1 MEANR
6 MQEIRKR
13 VSNLFIVFNLL
24 LKLKKRYL
32 IFIIILSIFITII
45 PFITLLL
52 SQLLLNS
59 LQSGNVLLN
68 ELIGILVIYIIFQF
82 LGSMTNVLNTYIQG
96 KYNEYASCELSKYF
110 DGLCSKLSI
119 RDFENDKIY
128 DMIQRA
134 EYEMGMRPI
143 TVLSHFISLI
153 NGIFGISFSII
164 ILINWHIWVLI
175 GFIILPIAC
184 FKYFKTVSEIEYKTI
199 YERTSIQRKSWYLTY
214 LLTKDYYIKEVRTL
228 GLTNFLLKEKFKIK
242 DLIFNQ
248 NTNILKKKSKF
259 KLLYQFL
266 NFLFLFV
273 IILTALIEAY
283 NKTIMIGNFTTY
295 ITTSSKV
302 ENYIN
307 IIADS
312 LFNLYSDS
320 LYCSNIV
327 TFIEHVN
334 KNYKSND
341 EEGTRLNDK
350 ITTIQLRNVSYKYP
364 NTNQHVLKNINLSIS
379 SNDIVAFVGENGSG
393 KTTLIKII
401 LGLYND
407 YEGEILINGNELR
420 EINHSDYLNHIST
433 IFQDYNNYEF
443 TIQENI
449 KYGDSKHEVSFATM
463 QNAAKLTKA
472 SDFIEKLP
480 KAYNQQVGNWFADG
494 VQLSGGQWQKLALA
508 RGLVKKSDVYIFD
521 EPTSSLDPTS
531 EFHFFKNM
539 LDVFKNNIGLFV
551 THRFINAKV
560 ANKIIVFKD
569 GNIMESG
576 THEDLM
582 KNKSYYYNMYTLQQE
597 GIKKK

>member
-1 MEANR
+1 MKKTKII
-6 MQEIRKR
+6 EIKER
-13 VSNLFIVFNLL
+13 VCNLFIVFNLL
-24 LKLKKRYL
+24 LKLKKSYL
-32 IFIIILSIFITII
+32 IVILTLSIFIAII

-59 LQSGNVLLN
+59 LQNGNVLLN
-68 ELIGILVIYIIFQF
+68 ELIGILVIYITFQF
-82 LGSMTNVLNTYIQG
+82 FGAMSNVLNTYIQG

-110 DGLCSKLSI
+110 DRLCSKLSI
-119 RDFENDKIY
+119 RDFENDNIY

-143 TVLSHFISLI
+143 TVLNHFISLI

-164 ILINWHIWVLI
+164 ILINWHIWILI

-184 FKYFKTVSEIEYKTI
+184 FKYFKIVSEIEYKTI
-199 YERTSIQRKSWYLTY
+199 YERTSVQRKSWYLTY

-266 NFLFLFV
+266 NFLFLFA
-273 IILTALIEAY
+273 IILIALMEAY

-307 IIADS
+307 VIADS

-334 KNYKSND
+334 QNYKSNQ
-341 EEGTRLNDK
+341 EGIRINDK
-350 ITTIQLRNVSYKYP
+350 ITTIQLKNVSYKYP
-364 NTNQHVLKNINLSIS
+364 NTNQYALKNINLSLS

-401 LGLYND
+401 LGLYTD
-407 YEGEILINGNELR
+407 YEGEILINDKELK
-420 EINHSDYLNHIST
+420 EIDHSDYLNRIST

-443 TIQENI
+443 TVQENI
-449 KYGDSKHEVSFATM
+449 RYGDPKHEVSFETM
-463 QNAAKLTKA
+463 LNAAKLTRA

-480 KAYNQQVGNWFADG
+480 KAYNQQVGNWFAGG

-539 LDVFKNNIGLFV
+539 LEVFKNNIGLFV
-551 THRFINAKV
+551 THRFINAKL

-569 GNIMESG
+569 GNIIEIGS
-576 THEDLM
+576 HEDLI
-582 KNKSYYYNMYTLQQE
+582 KNKRYYYNMYILQQE
-597 GIKKK
+597 GIKTK

>member
-1 MEANR
+1 MKKTKII
-6 MQEIRKR
+6 EIKER
-13 VSNLFIVFNLL
+13 VCNLFIVFNLL
-24 LKLKKRYL
+24 LKLKKSYL
-32 IFIIILSIFITII
+32 IVIITLSIFIAII

-59 LQSGNVLLN
+59 LQNGNVLLN
-68 ELIGILVIYIIFQF
+68 ELIGILVIYITFQF
-82 LGSMTNVLNTYIQG
+82 FGAMSNVLNTYIQG

-110 DGLCSKLSI
+110 DRLCSKLSI
-119 RDFENDKIY
+119 RDFENDNIY

-143 TVLSHFISLI
+143 TVLNHFISLI

-164 ILINWHIWVLI
+164 ILINWHIWILI

-184 FKYFKTVSEIEYKTI
+184 FKYFKIVSEIEYKTI
-199 YERTSIQRKSWYLTY
+199 YERTSVQRKSWYLTY

-266 NFLFLFV
+266 NFLFLFA
-273 IILTALIEAY
+273 IILIALMEAY

-307 IIADS
+307 VIADS

-334 KNYKSND
+334 QNYKSNK
-341 EEGTRLNDK
+341 EGIRINDK
-350 ITTIQLRNVSYKYP
+350 ITTIQLKNVSYKYP
-364 NTNQHVLKNINLSIS
+364 NTNQYALKNINLSLS

-401 LGLYND
+401 LGLYTD
-407 YEGEILINGNELR
+407 YEGEILINDKELK
-420 EINHSDYLNHIST
+420 EIDHSDYLNRIST

-443 TIQENI
+443 TVQENI
-449 KYGDSKHEVSFATM
+449 RYGDPKHEVSFETM
-463 QNAAKLTKA
+463 LNAAKLTRA

-480 KAYNQQVGNWFADG
+480 KAYNQQVGNWFAGG

-539 LDVFKNNIGLFV
+539 LEVFKNNIGLFV
-551 THRFINAKV
+551 THRFINAKL
-560 ANKIIVFKD
+560 ANKILVFKD
-569 GNIMESG
+569 GNIIEIGS
-576 THEDLM
+576 HEDLI
-582 KNKSYYYNMYTLQQE
+582 KNKRYYYNMYILQQE
-597 GIKKK
+597 GIKTK

>member
-1 MEANR
+1 MKKTKII
-6 MQEIRKR
+6 EIKER
-13 VSNLFIVFNLL
+13 VCNLFIVFNLL
-24 LKLKKRYL
+24 LKLKKSYL
-32 IFIIILSIFITII
+32 IVILTLSIFIAII

-59 LQSGNVLLN
+59 LQNGNVLLN
-68 ELIGILVIYIIFQF
+68 ELIGILVIYITFQF
-82 LGSMTNVLNTYIQG
+82 FGAMSNVLNTYIQG

-110 DGLCSKLSI
+110 DRLCSKLSI
-119 RDFENDKIY
+119 RDFENDNIY

-143 TVLSHFISLI
+143 TVLNHFISLI

-164 ILINWHIWVLI
+164 ILINWHIWILI

-184 FKYFKTVSEIEYKTI
+184 FKYFKIVSEIEYKTI
-199 YERTSIQRKSWYLTY
+199 YERTSVQRKSWYLTY
-214 LLTKDYYIKEVRTL
+214 LLTKDYYIKEVKTL

-266 NFLFLFV
+266 NFLFLFA
-273 IILTALIEAY
+273 IILIALMEAY

-307 IIADS
+307 VIADS

-334 KNYKSND
+334 QNYKSNQ
-341 EEGTRLNDK
+341 EGIRINDK
-350 ITTIQLRNVSYKYP
+350 ITTIQLKNVSYKYP
-364 NTNQHVLKNINLSIS
+364 NTNQYALKNINLSLS

-401 LGLYND
+401 LGLYTD
-407 YEGEILINGNELR
+407 YEGEILINDKELK
-420 EINHSDYLNHIST
+420 EIDHSDYLNRIST

-443 TIQENI
+443 TVQENI
-449 KYGDSKHEVSFATM
+449 RYGDPKHEVSFETM
-463 QNAAKLTKA
+463 LNAAKLTRA

-480 KAYNQQVGNWFADG
+480 KAYNQQVGNWFAGG

-539 LDVFKNNIGLFV
+539 LEVFKNNIGLFV
-551 THRFINAKV
+551 THRFINAKL

-569 GNIMESG
+569 GNIIESG
-576 THEDLM
+576 SHEDLI
-582 KNKSYYYNMYTLQQE
+582 KNKRYYYNMYILQQE
-597 GIKKK
+597 GIKTK

>member
-1 MEANR
+1 MKKTKII
-6 MQEIRKR
+6 EIKERIC
-13 VSNLFIVFNLL
+13 NLFIVFNLL
-24 LKLKKRYL
+24 LKLKKSYL
-32 IFIIILSIFITII
+32 IVILTLSIFIAII

-59 LQSGNVLLN
+59 LQNGNVLLN
-68 ELIGILVIYIIFQF
+68 ELIGILVIYITFQF
-82 LGSMTNVLNTYIQG
+82 FGAMSNVLNTYIQG

-110 DGLCSKLSI
+110 DRLCSKLSI
-119 RDFENDKIY
+119 RDFENDNIY

-143 TVLSHFISLI
+143 TVLNHFISLI

-164 ILINWHIWVLI
+164 ILINWHIWILI

-184 FKYFKTVSEIEYKTI
+184 FKYFKIVSEIEYKTI
-199 YERTSIQRKSWYLTY
+199 YERTSVQRKSWYLTY
-214 LLTKDYYIKEVRTL
+214 LLTKDYYIKEVKTL

-266 NFLFLFV
+266 NFLFLFA
-273 IILTALIEAY
+273 IILIALMEAY

-307 IIADS
+307 VIADS

-334 KNYKSND
+334 QNYKSNQ
-341 EEGTRLNDK
+341 EGIRINDK
-350 ITTIQLRNVSYKYP
+350 ITTIQLKNVSYKYP
-364 NTNQHVLKNINLSIS
+364 NTNQYALKNINLSLS

-401 LGLYND
+401 LGLYTD
-407 YEGEILINGNELR
+407 YEGEILINDKELK
-420 EINHSDYLNHIST
+420 EIDHSDYLNRIST

-443 TIQENI
+443 TVQENI
-449 KYGDSKHEVSFATM
+449 RYGDPKHEVSFETM
-463 QNAAKLTKA
+463 LNAAKLTRA

-480 KAYNQQVGNWFADG
+480 KAYNQQVGNWFAGG

-539 LDVFKNNIGLFV
+539 LEVFKNNIGLFV
-551 THRFINAKV
+551 THRFINAKL

-569 GNIMESG
+569 GNIIESG
-576 THEDLM
+576 SHEDLI
-582 KNKSYYYNMYTLQQE
+582 KNKRYYYNMYILQQE
-597 GIKKK
+597 GIKTK

>member
-1 MEANR
+1 MKKTKII
-6 MQEIRKR
+6 EIKER
-13 VSNLFIVFNLL
+13 VCNLFIVFNLL
-24 LKLKKRYL
+24 LKLKKSYL
-32 IFIIILSIFITII
+32 IVILTLSIFIAII

-59 LQSGNVLLN
+59 LQNGNVLLN
-68 ELIGILVIYIIFQF
+68 ELIGILVIYITFQF
-82 LGSMTNVLNTYIQG
+82 FGAMSNVLNTYIQG

-110 DGLCSKLSI
+110 DRLCSKLSI
-119 RDFENDKIY
+119 RDFENDNIY

-143 TVLSHFISLI
+143 TVLNHFISLI

-164 ILINWHIWVLI
+164 ILINWHIWILI

-184 FKYFKTVSEIEYKTI
+184 FKYFKIVSEIEYKTI
-199 YERTSIQRKSWYLTY
+199 YERTSVQRKSWYLTY
-214 LLTKDYYIKEVRTL
+214 LLTKDYYIKEVKTL

-266 NFLFLFV
+266 NFLFLFA
-273 IILTALIEAY
+273 IILIALMEAY

-307 IIADS
+307 VIADS

-334 KNYKSND
+334 QNYKSNQ
-341 EEGTRLNDK
+341 EGIRINDK
-350 ITTIQLRNVSYKYP
+350 ITTIQLKNVSYKYP
-364 NTNQHVLKNINLSIS
+364 NTNQYALKNINLSLS

-401 LGLYND
+401 LGLYTD
-407 YEGEILINGNELR
+407 YEGEILINDKELK
-420 EINHSDYLNHIST
+420 EIDHSDYLNRIST

-443 TIQENI
+443 TVQENI
-449 KYGDSKHEVSFATM
+449 RCGDPKHEVSFETM
-463 QNAAKLTKA
+463 LNAAKLTRA

-480 KAYNQQVGNWFADG
+480 KAYNQQVGNWFAGG

-539 LDVFKNNIGLFV
+539 LEVFKNNIGLFV
-551 THRFINAKV
+551 THRFINAKL

-569 GNIMESG
+569 GNIIESG
-576 THEDLM
+576 SHEDLI
-582 KNKSYYYNMYTLQQE
+582 KNKRYYYNMYILQQE
-597 GIKKK
+597 GIKTK

>member
-1 MEANR
+1 MKKTKII
-6 MQEIRKR
+6 EIKER
-13 VSNLFIVFNLL
+13 VCNLFIVFNLL
-24 LKLKKRYL
+24 LKLKKSYL
-32 IFIIILSIFITII
+32 IVIITLSIFIAII

-59 LQSGNVLLN
+59 LQNGNVLLN
-68 ELIGILVIYIIFQF
+68 ELIGILVIYITFQF
-82 LGSMTNVLNTYIQG
+82 FGAMSNVLNTYIQG

-110 DGLCSKLSI
+110 DRLCSKLSI
-119 RDFENDKIY
+119 RDFENDNIY

-143 TVLSHFISLI
+143 TVLNHFISLI

-164 ILINWHIWVLI
+164 ILINWHIWILI

-184 FKYFKTVSEIEYKTI
+184 FKYFKIVSEIEYKTI
-199 YERTSIQRKSWYLTY
+199 YERTSVQRKSWYLTY

-266 NFLFLFV
+266 NFLFLFA
-273 IILTALIEAY
+273 IILFALMEAY

-307 IIADS
+307 VIADS

-334 KNYKSND
+334 QNYKSNQ
-341 EEGTRLNDK
+341 EGIRINDK
-350 ITTIQLRNVSYKYP
+350 ITTIQLKNVSYKYP
-364 NTNQHVLKNINLSIS
+364 NTNQYALKNINLSLS

-401 LGLYND
+401 LGLYTD
-407 YEGEILINGNELR
+407 YEGEILINDKELK
-420 EINHSDYLNHIST
+420 EIDHSDYLNRIST

-443 TIQENI
+443 TVQENI
-449 KYGDSKHEVSFATM
+449 RYGDPKHEVSFETM
-463 QNAAKLTKA
+463 LNAAKLTRA

-480 KAYNQQVGNWFADG
+480 KAYNQQVGNWFAGG

-539 LDVFKNNIGLFV
+539 LEVFKNNIGLFV
-551 THRFINAKV
+551 THRFINAKL
-560 ANKIIVFKD
+560 ANKILVFKD
-569 GNIMESG
+569 GNIIEIGS
-576 THEDLM
+576 HEDLI
-582 KNKSYYYNMYTLQQE
+582 KNKRYYYNMYILQQE
-597 GIKKK
+597 GIKTK

>member
-1 MEANR
+1 MKKTKII
-6 MQEIRKR
+6 EIKER
-13 VSNLFIVFNLL
+13 VCNLFIVFNLL
-24 LKLKKRYL
+24 LKLKKSYL
-32 IFIIILSIFITII
+32 IVILTLSISIAII

-59 LQSGNVLLN
+59 LQNGNVLLN
-68 ELIGILVIYIIFQF
+68 ELIGILVIYITFQF
-82 LGSMTNVLNTYIQG
+82 FGAMSNVLNTYIQG

-110 DGLCSKLSI
+110 DRLCSKLSI
-119 RDFENDKIY
+119 RDFENDNIY

-143 TVLSHFISLI
+143 TVLNHFISLI

-164 ILINWHIWVLI
+164 ILINWHIWILI

-184 FKYFKTVSEIEYKTI
+184 FKYFKIVSEIEYKTI
-199 YERTSIQRKSWYLTY
+199 YERTSVQRKSWYLTY
-214 LLTKDYYIKEVRTL
+214 LLTKDYYIKEVKTL

-266 NFLFLFV
+266 NFLFLFA
-273 IILTALIEAY
+273 IILIALMEAY

-307 IIADS
+307 VIADS

-334 KNYKSND
+334 QNYKSNQ
-341 EEGTRLNDK
+341 EGIRINDK
-350 ITTIQLRNVSYKYP
+350 ITTIQLKNVSYKYP
-364 NTNQHVLKNINLSIS
+364 NTNQYALKNINLSLS

-401 LGLYND
+401 LGLYTD
-407 YEGEILINGNELR
+407 YEGEILINDKELK
-420 EINHSDYLNHIST
+420 EIDHSDYLNRIST

-443 TIQENI
+443 TVQENI
-449 KYGDSKHEVSFATM
+449 RYGDPKHEVSFETM
-463 QNAAKLTKA
+463 LNAAKLTRA

-480 KAYNQQVGNWFADG
+480 KAYNQQVGNWFAGG

-539 LDVFKNNIGLFV
+539 LEVFKNNIGLFV
-551 THRFINAKV
+551 THRFINAKL

-569 GNIMESG
+569 GNIIESG
-576 THEDLM
+576 SHEDLI
-582 KNKSYYYNMYTLQQE
+582 KNKRYYYNMYILQQE
-597 GIKKK
+597 GIKTK